1 MDDTQGKEK
10 SAAGAVIEAMAA
22 FITGEDEGDASF
34 QLSSVFEKSL
44 PLSKSKEPV
53 FIKQKIGSISPANE
67 KETDLNSTDD
77 KVNSEPDVTFEGN
90 INKLEPCAETDLE
103 TVRDQE
109 ETKNLS
115 NTSLQDNKQS
125 ETVSFPVNEKSE
137 DPIIED
143 SICEEVHANIPKESD
158 NGNYI

>member
-44 PLSKSKEPV
+44 PLSKSKEPA

-103 TVRDQE
+103 TVR
-109 ETKNLS
+109 KNPAASMCCLPVNGPHKTYLS
-115 NTSLQDNKQS
+115 KFLFQFSLQ
-125 ETVSFPVNEKSE
+125 
-137 DPIIED
+137 
-143 SICEEVHANIPKESD
+143 H
-158 NGNYI
+158 